1 MRVGS
6 FKIFVKVDGVGFL
19 LKWDN
24 FKLFYIEIWRVWE
37 EMCKIFFFLI
47 NILIFEEFKFNLI
60 KLFVYKCLIDYLVL
74 KIFGIE

>member
-1 MRVGS
+1 M
-6 FKIFVKVDGVGFL
+6 DGVGFL
-19 LKWDN
+19 VKWDS

-47 NILIFEEFKFNLI
+47 NILIFKEFKFNLI

>member
-19 LKWDN
+19 VKWDN
-24 FKLFYIEIWRVWE
+24 FKLFCIEIWRVWE